1 MRSPQLD
8 PTMTQTLTCLHMRLI
23 DRIRCEDEQEPPRY
37 RCLECGA
44 VIQDPNTVV
53 KTSS

>member
-8 PTMTQTLTCLHMRLI
+8 PTPTPPCRHMRLI
-23 DRIRCEDEQEPPRY
+23 DRIRSDDEKEPPRF

-44 VIQDPNTVV
+44 VVDEQQLAARAE
-53 KTSS
+53 

>member
-1 MRSPQLD
+1 MRSPQLE
-8 PTMTQTLTCLHMRLI
+8 PTVTRTLTCLHMRLI
-23 DRIRCEDEQEPPRY
+23 DRIRCEDETERPLY

-44 VIQDPNTVV
+44 VIQDPHTAA

>member
-8 PTMTQTLTCLHMRLI
+8 PTMTRALACLHMRLI
-23 DRIRCEDEQEPPRY
+23 DRIRCEDDKEPPRF

-44 VIQDPNTVV
+44 VIQDPEPRARRYE
-53 KTSS
+53 

>member
-8 PTMTQTLTCLHMRLI
+8 PSMTRTFICLHMRLI
-23 DRIRCEDEQEPPRY
+23 DRIRDEDEKERPLY

-44 VIQDPNTVV
+44 VIQDPHSVA
-53 KTSS
+53 KTSA